1 MFTSLTT
8 KHRCQSAA
16 VAALVAIGLTA
27 LPASARPDKGDPL
40 DTTVVVDDEG
50 ACALARLG
58 TQYVR
63 CDNLTGNGVA
73 APAWVPER

>member
-1 MFTSLTT
+1 MFTSPTT
-8 KHRCQSAA
+8 KHRCQAA
-16 VAALVAIGLTA
+16 ACAALVAIGLTA

-40 DTTVVVDDEG
+40 GTTAAVDEG
-50 ACALARLG
+50 RCALARVG
-58 TQYVR
+58 TQFVR